1 MEEYRRVIRT
11 MLTRS
16 ASSEFYDMEVI
27 NDLYAGNAMI
37 IPNDYWVVSGEFRR
51 KTHQGYLDEGE
62 VWDANRIL
70 NETKVVHFSDWPRP
84 KPWFPASDDIL
95 AKTTPACDTM
105 PGSAHQDC
113 SNRDA
118 WLWLYKDFAE
128 RRGVCATFQL
138 FERITNILAESLWSG
153 VYTVLEQTADMQSK
167 LCTYSN
173 PTKLKQYKMG
183 SWCQL
188 PSILGLTHAGVRET
202 T

>member
-128 RRGVCATFQL
+128 RRGVCATFQVP
-138 FERITNILAESLWSG
+138 ERLTNIFSRKSVEWCLHCIRANSRYAIKTVYIFQCNQAEAIQDGIL
-153 VYTVLEQTADMQSK
+153 VPTSK
-167 LCTYSN
+167 HL
-173 PTKLKQYKMG
+173 G
-183 SWCQL
+183 SDTCGC
-188 PSILGLTHAGVRET
+188 P
-202 T
+202 